1 MSRDLTSQESNNWYL
16 KTTNLIYIHKLLHTY
31 DFDSFFLNFF
41 KSNFFSLLSDLSY
54 FNMY

>member
-31 DFDSFFLNFF
+31 DFDSFFFNFF